1 MVTAQK
7 KVTITIPQELKDE
20 IDVIKKNLKT
30 SMNSVFIM
38 SLQEFVKEQKNK
50 KLRLEAQQMVD
61 EYNSNPELIELS
73 NSVEDVIEY

>member
-20 IDVIKKNLKT
+20 IDLIKSNLKT

-38 SLQEFVKEQKNK
+38 SLQEFVKKQKDK
-50 KLRLEAQQMVD
+50 KLQMEAQQMVD
-61 EYNSNPELIELS
+61 EYKSNPELKELAQH
-73 NSVEDVIEY
+73 VEDVIEY